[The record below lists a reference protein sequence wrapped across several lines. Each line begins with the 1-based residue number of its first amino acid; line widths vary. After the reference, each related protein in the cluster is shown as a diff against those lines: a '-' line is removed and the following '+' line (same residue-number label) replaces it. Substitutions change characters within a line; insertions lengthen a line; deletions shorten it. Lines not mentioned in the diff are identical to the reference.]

1 MFVGPL
7 QLASNLKEWNMTNP
21 MKIPGWPEAFSPQMP
36 GFGAAGDGSGGLAG
50 GLDFLKNLWGNST
63 GPVPGMVLPTLDVD
77 ELDQRIKDLKA
88 VLSWLELNASMLNA
102 TIQGLEVQRNTIA
115 ALAALSSSMGEAAG
129 NTAAMFKMPDPASAA
144 FFSMPPSWPASSPQ
158 TAAETKADSDW
169 GNPAA
174 PVHPPESGAPARPPE
189 ATAAAPLPAGADW
202 LGFMQDQFKT
212 LATAATPAPSA
223 AAGAVSGKPARAKP
237 APRSAKPASASKP
250 PRAGARRKAVP

>member
-1 MFVGPL
+1 MFVEPL
-7 QLASNLKEWNMTNP
+7 QPASNLKEWNMTNP

-36 GFGAAGDGSGGLAG
+36 GFGGASDGSGALAG

-63 GPVPGMVLPTLDVD
+63 GPVPGMVVPTLDVE
-77 ELDQRIKDLKA
+77 ELDKRIKDLKA
-88 VLSWLELNASMLNA
+88 VLSWLELNANMLNA

-144 FFSMPPSWPASSPQ
+144 FFPMPPSWPASSPQ
-158 TAAETKADSDW
+158 TAAETNADSDW
-169 GNPAA
+169 GKPAA
-174 PVHPPESGAPARPPE
+174 PVSPPESGAPARPPE
-189 ATAAAPLPAGADW
+189 ATATAPLPSGADW

-223 AAGAVSGKPARAKP
+223 AAGGAPGKPARAKSASRP
-237 APRSAKPASASKP
+237 AKPASSSRP
-250 PRAGARRKAVP
+250 LRAGARRKAVP

>member
-88 VLSWLELNASMLNA
+88 VL
-102 TIQGLEVQRNTIA
+102 RNST
-115 ALAALSSSMGEAAG
+115 
-129 NTAAMFKMPDPASAA
+129 PAC
-144 FFSMPPSWPASSPQ
+144 SMPPFRVWKCSAI
-158 TAAETKADSDW
+158 
-169 GNPAA
+169 
-174 PVHPPESGAPARPPE
+174 
-189 ATAAAPLPAGADW
+189 PL
-202 LGFMQDQFKT
+202 
-212 LATAATPAPSA
+212 
-223 AAGAVSGKPARAKP
+223 R
-237 APRSAKPASASKP
+237 RSLP
-250 PRAGARRKAVP
+250 